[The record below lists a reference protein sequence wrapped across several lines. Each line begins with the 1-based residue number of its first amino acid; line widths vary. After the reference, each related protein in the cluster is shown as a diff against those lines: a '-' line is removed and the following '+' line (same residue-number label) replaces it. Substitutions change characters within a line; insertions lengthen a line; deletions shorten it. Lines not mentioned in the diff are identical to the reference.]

1 MEATASALAPGGGGL
16 GLTQRP
22 VFRQGYGPDQL
33 GQAYRPAGQ
42 EGGDSG
48 GAGHGGN
55 QFRQQFLEQRDKK
68 MTEQVQPLTQHSHV
82 PIRCSQI

>member
-48 GAGHGGN
+48 GGGHGGN
-55 QFRQQFLEQRDKK
+55 RGLNSLVIYQSFWRTFEGFVGLLWLK
-68 MTEQVQPLTQHSHV
+68 V
-82 PIRCSQI
+82 